1 MIKRVCAGL
10 SALLVLSLSACRPKD
25 DTPAS
30 SAAPAASGTGS
41 AVTTA
46 STTGTAPETTTGARQ
61 EPTASR
67 TKTPLKPTTAATT
80 TAATT
85 TEPRTIKV
93 TIPEGYTL
101 AKTFLLLESKGV
113 ASFNNLLK
121 TAETY
126 NFAKDYPLVAQIP
139 SDPNRCYKLEGY
151 LFPST
156 YEFYPE

>member
-46 STTGTAPETTTGARQ
+46 STTGTAPETTTAARQ

-67 TKTPLKPTTAATT
+67 TKTPLK
-80 TAATT
+80 
-85 TEPRTIKV
+85 
-93 TIPEGYTL
+93 
-101 AKTFLLLESKGV
+101 
-113 ASFNNLLK
+113 
-121 TAETY
+121 
-126 NFAKDYPLVAQIP
+126 QIG
-139 SDPNRCYKLEGY
+139 RAHV
-151 LFPST
+151 
-156 YEFYPE
+156 

>member
-46 STTGTAPETTTGARQ
+46 STTGTAPETTTAARQ

-80 TAATT
+80 TAAD
-85 TEPRTIKV
+85 
-93 TIPEGYTL
+93 Y
-101 AKTFLLLESKGV
+101 KGHHSGGLHPGQDLF
-113 ASFNNLLK
+113 ASGKQGRGFI
-121 TAETY
+121 
-126 NFAKDYPLVAQIP
+126 Q
-139 SDPNRCYKLEGY
+139 
-151 LFPST
+151 
-156 YEFYPE
+156 